1 MKAIYSLSVFIL
13 IMAVSLDIYAVEP
26 DSSHKQFQAY
36 EFNLQIIER
45 LAKLEEGQRSII
57 VEMRTRFEAIEK
69 RFEVI
74 DQRFE
79 VVYKRFEVI
88 DQRFEAVLREMDKR
102 FEAVEAKIDA
112 VHKRIDAVHKRIDAV
127 HKRIDDVDKR
137 IDSVNKRMDQMNTYF
152 LTMTGTF
159 VSVVIAIIGFG
170 VWDRKTI
177 LVKAKEET
185 ELLVKNYHDHHH
197 KESPA
202 FNAQEKY
209 QQIID
214 IMKKLSENIP
224 EMRSM
229 MQTANLL

>member
-112 VHKRIDAVHKRIDAV
+112 VHKRIDAVHKRID
-127 HKRIDDVDKR
+127 DVDKR